1 MKRNKIIKIVGEA
14 FLTSNIEND
23 EFSYKQALKQ
33 VGKNIANYYDSSWR
47 RNYQNV
53 DIRFSDER
61 LTIIVETK
69 DNYDNDIM
77 QALEQLSAYV
87 KYEQELTNN
96 KIVAILANTN
106 DDRIKVFYGDPI
118 TINDKF
124 KFK

>member
-87 KYEQELTNN
+87 KYE
-96 KIVAILANTN
+96 
-106 DDRIKVFYGDPI
+106 
-118 TINDKF
+118 
-124 KFK
+124 